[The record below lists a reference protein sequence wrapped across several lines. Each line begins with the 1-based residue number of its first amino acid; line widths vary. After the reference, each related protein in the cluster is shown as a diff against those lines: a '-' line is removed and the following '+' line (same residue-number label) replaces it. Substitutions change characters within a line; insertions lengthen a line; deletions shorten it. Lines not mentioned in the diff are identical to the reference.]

1 MTPWNPTGR
10 TYSISTCNI
19 PEGWSIWA
27 LLVLWKPAGRWL
39 SLGVEQILENM
50 LICLSNVP
58 SGWWHTVAQ
67 NHAHLTVCT
76 QLMKD
81 FWSAAFS
88 DTEPYLVKLNSR
100 WKTPSNL
107 LLAICHFWVLA
118 NKPNLQLI
126 YNDLNSKES
135 SCTLISDAFPSGFP
149 ACWGFWSYFLQP
161 WAASLNLYPVPPSLE
176 LPYIQFSWLISLFFL
191 PWGSRFILFFCDDYY
206 LIDKKMLESTR
217 LGFFY
222 PSACL
227 ELSLI
232 FCKSLLD
239 TGPLPPL
246 LGGWVGLCSA
256 CRAHPWRR
264 LGEGSSFWFM
274 RTWPGMVLWKN
285 SALSLSESS
294 RRKWLI
300 PGIRRTGHLLAL

>member
-76 QLMKD
+76 QLVKD

-88 DTEPYLVKLNSR
+88 DTEPYLVKLNGR

-191 PWGSRFILFFCDDYY
+191 PWGSRFILFLWWLLFNWQENARKHKTWIFLSFC
-206 LIDKKMLESTR
+206 L
-217 LGFFY
+217 LGAFPYILQIPFGHG
-222 PSACL
+222 PLAFSAGWL
-227 ELSLI
+227 GWPLLSLQ
-232 FCKSLLD
+232 
-239 TGPLPPL
+239 
-246 LGGWVGLCSA
+246 
-256 CRAHPWRR
+256 
-264 LGEGSSFWFM
+264 GSSM
-274 RTWPGMVLWKN
+274 
-285 SALSLSESS
+285 EE
-294 RRKWLI
+294 
-300 PGIRRTGHLLAL
+300 TGGG